1 MSLLAD
7 QGFGAPVTVF
17 QEPLPAPPA
26 STGAAALVT
35 QGFASAQLYASNA
48 FNAATTFLTNIQGVA
63 ANLQTIPPVSGSLTP
78 IASAVANY
86 VAPALP
92 VEPTDLVMNL
102 PSSPTAPTLAN
113 VALLDT
119 GTAPLFTAVPLP
131 IDLSFAPPTALTTSV
146 PLAPTL
152 PAVTLPGAPTIAL
165 PDVPSLVAIN
175 IPVEPLLNLP
185 TFTAVQPGSPL
196 APSFIFSFAEP
207 TYASS
212 LLTDLR
218 ARLLEWVD
226 GAVTGILPA
235 VEQAIWDRGRSRENT
250 AAGRKMKES
259 IRTFATRGFTKPA
272 GALALEIASA
282 LQETQDTLSA
292 QSREVMIKQA
302 DLEQSNR
309 RFAFEQA
316 WKVEEGLVTYQ
327 NQIAQRAFDTA
338 KYTQQVMIDIFHEVV
353 LRYTA
358 DIQAYVA
365 QVDVYKAT
373 IQAELAKLDVFRAEI
388 EAQKLISEINTQ
400 AIEIY
405 RARIEGVKA
414 VIDVFKAQVDA
425 ANTAALVNKTQI
437 EGFAAQV
444 GAYAETVRAKAS
456 EYDGYATR
464 VRAEVSKIDIF
475 KAEADAYSSQV
486 GGFKALVDAQVASK
500 NIEIKVGQEVPLDI
514 FKALTDVYRTIVS
527 AEAERIGAETKVF
540 EARSQVYGAEVQG
553 ETARVNASVETVK
566 SQTSIAVA
574 EGNLRIEAAK
584 ANVQALIQ
592 QTTVLVDAI
601 KAGAQVAAQLAAS
614 ALSAV
619 NLSGQIGDH
628 ASYSVGFSNSNSASN
643 SSSQAVGYTASIAS
657 SASTAKQTTTS
668 DQTISSTSNNTNTN
682 YNFTP

>member
-1 MSLLAD
+1 MSLLSD
-7 QGFGAPVTVF
+7 QGFGAPVTVY
-17 QEPLPAPPA
+17 QTPLPAPPA
-26 STGAAALVT
+26 STGASALVT
-35 QGFASAQLYASNA
+35 QGFASAQLYAANA

-63 ANLQTIPPVSGSLTP
+63 ANLQTIPSVSGSLTP
-78 IASAVANY
+78 IASAVAAY

-92 VEPTDLVMNL
+92 IEPTGLTMNL
-102 PSSPTAPTLAN
+102 PAVPTAPTLAS
-113 VALLDT
+113 VALLNT
-119 GTAPLFTAVPLP
+119 GAPPVFTAVPLP
-131 IDLSFAPPTALTTSV
+131 IDLTFAAPVPLTTSV

-152 PAVTLPGAPTIAL
+152 PAVVIPSAPTITL

-175 IPVEPLLNLP
+175 IPTEPLLNLP
-185 TFTAVQPGSPL
+185 TFTAVQPSSPL
-196 APSFIFSFAEP
+196 APGFIFSFAEP
-207 TYASS
+207 TYSS
-212 LLTDLR
+212 TLLTDLR

-226 GAVTGILPA
+226 GTTTGILPA

-259 IRTFATRGFTKPA
+259 VRSYAARGFTKPP
-272 GALALEIASA
+272 GALSVEIASA
-282 LQETQDTLSA
+282 LQDTQDTLSA

-316 WKVEEGLVTYQ
+316 WKVEEGLITYQ

-338 KYTQQVMIDIFHEVV
+338 KYAQQVMIDIFHEVV

-365 QVDVYKAT
+365 QVEVFKAT
-373 IQAELAKLDVFRAEI
+373 ITAELAKLDLFKAEI
-388 EAQKLISEINTQ
+388 EAQKLIGEINTQ

-405 RARIEGVKA
+405 RARIDGVKA
-414 VIDVFKAQVDA
+414 VIDIFKAQVDA

-444 GAYAETVRAKAS
+444 GAYAETVRAKAA
-456 EYDGYATR
+456 EYEGYATR
-464 VRAEVSKIDIF
+464 VRAEVSKIDVF

-514 FKALTDVYRTIVS
+514 FKSLTDVYRTTVS
-527 AEAERIGAETKVF
+527 AESERVNAVTKVY
-540 EARSQVYGAEVQG
+540 EARAQVYGAEVQG

-628 ASYSVGFSNSNSASN
+628 SSYSVGFSNSNSASN
-643 SSSQAVGYTASIAS
+643 SSSQSVGYTASIGTS
-657 SASTAKQTTTS
+657 VTTANQTTHS
-668 DQTISSTSNNTNTN
+668 DQTINSTSNNTNAN
-682 YNFTP
+682 YNYTP